1 MKLEKHRLI
10 RAVSRTISCS
20 ISESLLHFNSFL
32 AVYCSILYS
41 VQCCQYNCQC
51 INNSATFKFKKDL
64 TFSFLLLFRIVN
76 FWHIFRIFCLNLH
89 AYHIFWFLWNLRRR
103 FEKQNLFIFRIAPFY
118 TCSCVYTSQFFAKL
132 LMLCTLLKNPTIYF
146 LNMVWNK
153 FQSIQY
159 IPFTHIQINQVQN
172 VHCSKSFKLMS
183 VLYLWNKEKY
193 HQHFK
198 IF

>member
-41 VQCCQYNCQC
+41 VQCSQYNCQC
-51 INNSATFKFKKDL
+51 INNSATFKFKKDFI
-64 TFSFLLLFRIVN
+64 FSFLLLFRMVD
-76 FWHIFRIFCLNLH
+76 FRHFFQIFCLNLH

-118 TCSCVYTSQFFAKL
+118 TCSCVYTLQFF
-132 LMLCTLLKNPTIYF
+132 CEI
-146 LNMVWNK
+146 V
-153 FQSIQY
+153 
-159 IPFTHIQINQVQN
+159 N
-172 VHCSKSFKLMS
+172 VVHTVKKPN
-183 VLYLWNKEKY
+183 YL
-193 HQHFK
+193 FS
-198 IF
+198 